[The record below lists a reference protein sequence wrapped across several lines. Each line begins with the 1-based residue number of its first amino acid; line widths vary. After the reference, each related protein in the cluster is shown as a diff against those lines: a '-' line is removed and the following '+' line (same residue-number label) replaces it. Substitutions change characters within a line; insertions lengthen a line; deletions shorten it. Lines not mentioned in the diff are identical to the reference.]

1 MPTRLIAKLLL
12 CSLKGLFYLDVLGS
26 PGDVIQVLSEAVR
39 LNYYSFE
46 IDIAVSMIGLYDE
59 LPYIENVIRPLQ
71 LGSYIKIKVQ
81 TVTSQ

>member
-1 MPTRLIAKLLL
+1 M
-12 CSLKGLFYLDVLGS
+12 LGS

-59 LPYIENVIRPLQ
+59 LPDIENFIRPLQ